1 MKIWKKRELLRNR
14 RKNITVKETKK
25 ENLQYENCK
34 ENRHSYWEMK
44 IWKLRREGKYQGR
57 ELKIWKLEGEDP
69 PPLVPAG
76 LRLPAITSPT
86 IYRTALLLDLQPTKN
101 CFLYHRKR
109 YPYYCLLIL
118 YQNTSIYLKTRE
130 DIHIFNI
137 KPLRPHHLQVWL

>member
-14 RKNITVKETKK
+14 RKNITIQEIKK
-25 ENLQYENCK
+25 ERTYNMK
-34 ENRHSYWEMK
+34 IAKKNRHSHWKMK
-44 IWKLRREGKYQGR
+44 MWKLRRWGKYQGR

-118 YQNTSIYLKTRE
+118 YQNTSICHSYFRKSGSLE
-130 DIHIFNI
+130 NS
-137 KPLRPHHLQVWL
+137 